1 MMAKASIC
9 LMLALVWAGGGAG
22 DRNTVVTDAKAAQL
36 RHLGADQ
43 VCRAFRSHI
52 AAAAQLAIRRGR

>member
-1 MMAKASIC
+1 
-9 LMLALVWAGGGAG
+9 MLALVWAGGGAG